1 MIEELERSIDFDN
14 NKKDY
19 FRKSPKGGQELL
31 TKAIAGDKKLKNV
44 LDLSAGLAI
53 DAVFLSQNGFQVTA
67 LERNPQLYRMLCSA
81 LEKTCRE
88 DLKNLRFIL
97 GDSKKFLIE
106 LPEDHLYQVAYFD
119 PMYPEKKK
127 SALPRKEMQIFRQL
141 VGNDDDGAEVLR
153 LALGKNF
160 QRIVVKRPIK
170 AEPLLPQV
178 VHSFK
183 GNSVRFDLYIQR

>member
-1 MIEELERSIDFDN
+1 MSNDLELSVDFDN

-31 TKAIAGDKKLKNV
+31 LKAVAGEKKLKNV

-67 LERNPQLYRMLCSA
+67 LERNAELFRILRSA
-81 LEKTCRE
+81 LEKTQRE
-88 DLKNLRFIL
+88 DLKALRFIHT
-97 GDSKKFLIE
+97 DSKKFLSD
-106 LPEDHLYQVAYFD
+106 LHEDHFYQVAYFD

-127 SALPRKEMQIFRQL
+127 TALPRKEMQIFRQL
-141 VGNDDDGAEVLR
+141 VGRDEDSAEVLR
-153 LALGKNF
+153 LALSKNF

-170 AEPLLPQV
+170 AEPLLPPV

-183 GNSVRFDLYIQR
+183 GNSIRYDLYIPR